1 MEDNKM
7 REIKVEKLTIN
18 IGSGSED
25 SVNNNAKKLLKVITG
40 KEPSP
45 GISKKRLPAF
55 KISKGQAIAAYVT
68 VRGADIKPLAEKLF
82 DAVQNRIKDSGIR
95 ENTAS
100 FGIHEYIDIRGVK
113 YDPKIG
119 MLGMNVNLS
128 FKRAGARV
136 ALRKR
141 RRASVP
147 ERHRVVSREEIKQY
161 LKQNFKVEAQ

>member
-68 VRGADIKPLAEKLF
+68 VRGADIKPLAEKLNIP
-82 DAVQNRIKDSGIR
+82 V
-95 ENTAS
+95 
-100 FGIHEYIDIRGVK
+100 
-113 YDPKIG
+113 
-119 MLGMNVNLS
+119 L
-128 FKRAGARV
+128 
-136 ALRKR
+136 
-141 RRASVP
+141 
-147 ERHRVVSREEIKQY
+147 
-161 LKQNFKVEAQ
+161 LKFV